1 LAQAVQALHMLDALL
16 LLQQAVPEK
25 HRRLLE
31 LEYHCYPAEVAVVAV
46 EQPHHTMTT
55 PQPTITAGAEE
66 TAAKEILAAADLVVG
81 TVMVVN
87 CGKY

>member
-1 LAQAVQALHMLDALL
+1 MLDALL

-31 LEYHCYPAEVAVVAV
+31 LEYHCYPAVVVAEVAG
-46 EQPHHTMTT
+46 QPHHTMTT
-55 PQPTITAGAEE
+55 PQHTITAGAEE
-66 TAAKEILAAADLVVG
+66 TAAKEIPAAADLAG
-81 TVMVVN
+81 TAMVVN